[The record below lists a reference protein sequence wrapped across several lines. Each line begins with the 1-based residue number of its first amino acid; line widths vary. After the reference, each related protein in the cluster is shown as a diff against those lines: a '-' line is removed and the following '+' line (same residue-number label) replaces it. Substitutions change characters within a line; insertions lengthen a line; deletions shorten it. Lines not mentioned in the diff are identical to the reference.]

1 MKVNTDLHLHSKYSM
16 ASSGKM
22 ELPTIAREASK
33 KGMELL
39 GTADCTHP
47 KWLEEIKKFSISDE
61 EIRIEDIY
69 FIPTTEI
76 EDNKRV
82 HHLLILPSI
91 SKAEELV
98 ERIAPFGNLE
108 ADGRPNVRLGGSE
121 IAEIAKDL
129 GALIGPCHAF
139 TPWTALYGYHDSLQ
153 SCYGD
158 MTDYISFLELGLS
171 ADSDYADRIE
181 ELHRLT
187 FLSNSDAHSPS
198 TNKLAREFTQF
209 EVPEISFEGLKK
221 AILREQGYRAT
232 LNVGFF
238 PEEGKYNRSACIKCF
253 TQYLLPEAVEH
264 KWRCQICGG
273 IIKKGVFD
281 RVNELADFKE
291 PRHPDHRP
299 PYLHLIPLA
308 EIIQMAFD
316 HASVQTKSVKTA
328 WNTLVDRFGNEV
340 EALIYSEPEALKI
353 VDDRIV
359 NAILAFRKG
368 NVIIHPGG
376 GGQYG
381 WLELPEDLKAEKS
394 EPEKKTDSEK
404 KKASK
409 TSKGEKARQTGQIS
423 FSDLENTKSRK
434 KSEKK
439 PEKKAEE
446 TDKEYTEKE
455 DTEKKDTE
463 KEKSD
468 AERSDAERSDA
479 EESDNSKGQSSL
491 FDF

>member
-16 ASSGKM
+16 ASSRKM

-47 KWLEEIKKFSISDE
+47 KWLEEIKQFSISNED
-61 EIRIEDIY
+61 IRIEGIY

-91 SKAEELV
+91 SKAEELA
-98 ERIAPFGNLE
+98 ERISPFGNLE
-108 ADGRPNVRLGGSE
+108 ADGRPTVNLNGIE

-153 SCYGD
+153 SCYGY
-158 MTDYISFLELGLS
+158 MTGYVSFLELGLS

-209 EVPEISFEGLKK
+209 DVPEITFDGLKK
-221 AILREQGYRAT
+221 AILRKQGYRAT

-253 TQYLLPEAVEH
+253 TQYSLPEAVEH
-264 KWRCQICGG
+264 NWRCSVCRG
-273 IIKKGVFD
+273 IIKKGVLD
-281 RVNELADFKE
+281 RIKELADFKE
-291 PRHPDHRP
+291 PIHPDHRP
-299 PYLHLIPLA
+299 PYLHLIPLT
-308 EIIQMAFD
+308 EIIQMALG
-316 HASVQTKSVKTA
+316 HSSVQTKGVKTA
-328 WNTLVDRFGNEV
+328 WNILVEHFGNEV
-340 EALIYSEPEALKI
+340 EALIHSEPEDLKRVDNRI
-353 VDDRIV
+353 VD
-359 NAILAFRKG
+359 AILAFRKG

-376 GGQYG
+376 GGHYG
-381 WLELPEDLKAEKS
+381 WLELPENLKMEKS
-394 EPEKKTDSEK
+394 ESCMKEGSGMKKNLKYSEC
-404 KKASK
+404 
-409 TSKGEKARQTGQIS
+409 GRVGQIDHIV
-423 FSDLENTKSRK
+423 FSDLEKINTVK
-434 KSEKK
+434 KNDKKIEKK
-439 PEKKAEE
+439 NEELENEK
-446 TDKEYTEKE
+446 T
-455 DTEKKDTE
+455 
-463 KEKSD
+463 
-468 AERSDAERSDA
+468 
-479 EESDNSKGQSSL
+479 DNSKCQSSL

>member
-16 ASSGKM
+16 ASSRKM
-22 ELPTIAREASK
+22 ELPMIAREASK
-33 KGMELL
+33 KGMELI

-47 KWLEEIKKFSISDE
+47 KWIEEIKKVAVSDE
-61 EIRIEDIY
+61 EIRIDDIY

-76 EDNKRV
+76 EDIKRV

-91 SKAEELV
+91 SKAEELA

-108 ADGRPNVRLGGSE
+108 ADGRPSIRLDGSE

-139 TPWTALYGYHDSLQ
+139 TPWTALYGYHDSLK

-158 MTDYISFLELGLS
+158 MTDYISVLELGLS

-181 ELHRLT
+181 DLHRLT

-209 EVPEISFEGLKK
+209 DVPDLTFDGLKK
-221 AILREQGYRAT
+221 AILREQGYKAT

-253 TQYLLPEAVEH
+253 AQYTLTEAINY
-264 KWRCQICGG
+264 KWRCPICNGL
-273 IIKKGVFD
+273 IKKGVFD
-281 RVNELADFKE
+281 LINELADFNE
-291 PRHPDHRP
+291 PKHPEHRP

-308 EIIQMAFD
+308 EIIQMTLG
-316 HASVQTKSVKTA
+316 HSSVQTKGVQIA
-328 WNTLVDRFGNEV
+328 WNKLIERFGNEV
-340 EALIYSEPEALKI
+340 EALIYSDPEDLKI
-353 VDDRIV
+353 VGDDRIV

-381 WLELPEDLKAEKS
+381 WIELPENLNDAENR
-394 EPEKKTDSEK
+394 DN
-404 KKASK
+404 
-409 TSKGEKARQTGQIS
+409 GQLS
-423 FSDLENTKSRK
+423 FADLEKIKPQKKSGLEK
-434 KSEKK
+434 KSEKRPRK
-439 PEKKAEE
+439 
-446 TDKEYTEKE
+446 
-455 DTEKKDTE
+455 DTEKK
-463 KEKSD
+463 
-468 AERSDAERSDA
+468 
-479 EESDNSKGQSSL
+479 EELVNSEGQSSL

>member
-16 ASSGKM
+16 ASSRRM

-33 KGMELL
+33 KGMELI

-47 KWLEEIKKFSISDE
+47 KWLEEIKRVSVSDE
-61 EIRIEDIY
+61 EIRIDEIY

-76 EDNKRV
+76 EDRNRV

-91 SKAEELV
+91 SKAEELA

-108 ADGRPNVRLGGSE
+108 ADGRPSVRLNGSE
-121 IAEIAKDL
+121 LAEIAKDI

-139 TPWTALYGYHDSLQ
+139 TPWTALYGYHDSLK

-171 ADSDYADRIE
+171 ADSDYADRIQD
-181 ELHRLT
+181 LHRLT
-187 FLSNSDAHSPS
+187 FLSNSDAHSPY

-209 EVPEISFEGLKK
+209 DMPELTFDGLKK
-221 AILREQGYRAT
+221 AILREQGYKAT

-253 TQYLLPEAVEH
+253 TQYPLPEAVEN
-264 KWRCQICGG
+264 KWRCPVCGG
-273 IIKKGVFD
+273 VIKKGVFD

-291 PRHPDHRP
+291 PKHPEYRP

-308 EIIQMAFD
+308 EIIQMTLG
-316 HASVQTKSVKTA
+316 HASVQTKGVQTA
-328 WNTLVDRFGNEV
+328 WNKLIERFGNEV
-340 EALIYSEPEALKI
+340 KALIYSEPEDLK
-353 VDDRIV
+353 VVGDDRIV

-381 WLELPEDLKAEKS
+381 WLELPENLKNE
-394 EPEKKTDSEK
+394 EI
-404 KKASK
+404 
-409 TSKGEKARQTGQIS
+409 RQTGQLS
-423 FSDLENTKSRK
+423 FADLEEINPAKAS
-434 KSEKK
+434 K
-439 PEKKAEE
+439 PEKKRA
-446 TDKEYTEKE
+446 KNLR
-455 DTEKKDTE
+455 KKPGETE
-463 KEKSD
+463 KEKPGNQ
-468 AERSDAERSDA
+468 EPNNTEP
-479 EESDNSKGQSSL
+479 DNADQSSL

>member
-16 ASSGKM
+16 ASSRKM

-33 KGMELL
+33 KGMELI

-47 KWLEEIKKFSISDE
+47 KWLEEIKRVAISDE
-61 EIRIEDIY
+61 EIRIDEVH

-91 SKAEELV
+91 SKAEELA
-98 ERIAPFGNLE
+98 ERISPFGNLE
-108 ADGRPNVRLGGSE
+108 VDGRPSVRLDGSE

-139 TPWTALYGYHDSLQ
+139 TPWTALYGYHDSLE

-171 ADSDYADRIE
+171 ADSDYADRIAD
-181 ELHRLT
+181 LHRLT
-187 FLSNSDAHSPS
+187 FLSNSDAHSPY

-209 EVPEISFEGLKK
+209 DVPELTFDGLKK
-221 AILREQGYRAT
+221 AILREQGYKAT

-238 PEEGKYNRSACIKCF
+238 PEEGKYNRSACTKCF
-253 TQYLLPEAVEH
+253 TQYTLPEAVEN
-264 KWRCQICGG
+264 KWRCHICGG
-273 IIKKGVFD
+273 LIKKGVFD

-291 PRHPDHRP
+291 PKHPEYRP

-308 EIIQMAFD
+308 EIIQMALG
-316 HASVQTKSVKTA
+316 HASVQTKGVQTA
-328 WNTLVDRFGNEV
+328 WNKLIERFGNEIK
-340 EALIYSEPEALKI
+340 ALIYSEPEDLKI
-353 VDDRIV
+353 VDDDRIV

-381 WLELPEDLKAEKS
+381 WLELPENLKREETRNNGQLSFADIETVKPGKKS
-394 EPEKKTDSEK
+394 KPE
-404 KKASK
+404 
-409 TSKGEKARQTGQIS
+409 
-423 FSDLENTKSRK
+423 K
-434 KSEKK
+434 KSEKNIRKETDK
-439 PEKKAEE
+439 PEKEG
-446 TDKEYTEKE
+446 
-455 DTEKKDTE
+455 
-463 KEKSD
+463 
-468 AERSDAERSDA
+468 
-479 EESDNSKGQSSL
+479 SDNNAGQSSL

>member
-16 ASSGKM
+16 ASSRKM

-33 KGMELL
+33 KGMELI

-47 KWLEEIKKFSISDE
+47 KWLEEIKRASVSDE
-61 EIRIEDIY
+61 EIRIDEIY

-76 EDNKRV
+76 EDSKRV

-91 SKAEELV
+91 SKAEELA

-108 ADGRPNVRLGGSE
+108 ADGRPNVRLDGSE

-139 TPWTALYGYHDSLQ
+139 TPWTALYGYHDSLK

-209 EVPEISFEGLKK
+209 DVPEITFDGLKK

-253 TQYLLPEAVEH
+253 TQYAMPEAVEN
-264 KWRCQICGG
+264 KWRCPICGG

-281 RVNELADFKE
+281 RINELADFKE
-291 PRHPDHRP
+291 PKHPDHRP

-308 EIIQMAFD
+308 EIIQMTLG
-316 HASVQTKSVKTA
+316 HASVQTKGVQTA
-328 WNTLVDRFGNEV
+328 WNKLIERFGNEV
-340 EALIYSEPEALKI
+340 EALIYSEPEDLKI
-353 VDDRIV
+353 VGDDRIV

-381 WLELPEDLKAEKS
+381 WLELPENLKGEENRHTGQLSFADLEKLKPGKKS
-394 EPEKKTDSEK
+394 KTEKKRD
-404 KKASK
+404 
-409 TSKGEKARQTGQIS
+409 
-423 FSDLENTKSRK
+423 
-434 KSEKK
+434 KK
-439 PEKKAEE
+439 PRKETGE
-446 TDKEYTEKE
+446 TDKEGPDNKE
-455 DTEKKDTE
+455 PNN
-463 KEKSD
+463 KEPDD
-468 AERSDAERSDA
+468 A
-479 EESDNSKGQSSL
+479 GQSSL

>member
-1 MKVNTDLHLHSKYSM
+1 
-16 ASSGKM
+16 M

-33 KGMELL
+33 KGMELI

-47 KWLEEIKKFSISDE
+47 KWLEEIKRASVSDE
-61 EIRIEDIY
+61 EIRIDEIY

-76 EDNKRV
+76 EDSKRV

-91 SKAEELV
+91 SKAEELA

-108 ADGRPNVRLGGSE
+108 ADGRPNVRLDGSE

-139 TPWTALYGYHDSLQ
+139 TPWTALYGYHDSLK

-209 EVPEISFEGLKK
+209 DMPELTFDGLKK

-253 TQYLLPEAVEH
+253 TQYALPEAVEN
-264 KWRCQICGG
+264 KWRCPICGG
-273 IIKKGVFD
+273 VIKKGVFD
-281 RVNELADFKE
+281 RINELADFKE
-291 PRHPDHRP
+291 PKHPDHRP

-308 EIIQMAFD
+308 EIIQMTLG
-316 HASVQTKSVKTA
+316 HASVQTKGVQTA
-328 WNTLVDRFGNEV
+328 WNKLIERFGNEV
-340 EALIYSEPEALKI
+340 EALIYSEPEDLKI
-353 VDDRIV
+353 VGDDRIV

-381 WLELPEDLKAEKS
+381 WLELPENL
-394 EPEKKTDSEK
+394 
-404 KKASK
+404 
-409 TSKGEKARQTGQIS
+409 KGEGARHTGQLS
-423 FSDLENTKSRK
+423 FADLEKLKSGK
-434 KSEKK
+434 KSK
-439 PEKKAEE
+439 PEKKR
-446 TDKEYTEKE
+446 DKKSR
-455 DTEKKDTE
+455 KDTGE
-463 KEKSD
+463 TGKEGPDNKESNNKEPDD
-468 AERSDAERSDA
+468 A
-479 EESDNSKGQSSL
+479 GQSSL

>member
-1 MKVNTDLHLHSKYSM
+1 M
-16 ASSGKM
+16 ASSRKM

-33 KGMELL
+33 KGMELI

-47 KWLEEIKKFSISDE
+47 KWLEEIKRASVSDE
-61 EIRIEDIY
+61 EIRIDDIY

-76 EDNKRV
+76 EDSKRV

-91 SKAEELV
+91 SKAEELA

-108 ADGRPNVRLGGSE
+108 ADGRPNVRLDGSE

-139 TPWTALYGYHDSLQ
+139 TPWTALYGYHDSLK

-171 ADSDYADRIE
+171 ADSDYADRIR

-209 EVPEISFEGLKK
+209 DVPELTFDGLKK

-253 TQYLLPEAVEH
+253 TRYLLSEAVEN
-264 KWRCQICGG
+264 KWRCPICGG
-273 IIKKGVFD
+273 VIKKGVFD

-291 PRHPDHRP
+291 PKHPDHRP

-308 EIIQMAFD
+308 EIIQMTLG
-316 HASVQTKSVKTA
+316 HASVQTKGVQTA
-328 WNTLVDRFGNEV
+328 WNKLIERFGNEV
-340 EALIYSEPEALKI
+340 NALIYSEPEDLKI
-353 VDDRIV
+353 VGDDRIV

-381 WLELPEDLKAEKS
+381 WLELPENLKE
-394 EPEKKTDSEK
+394 EET
-404 KKASK
+404 
-409 TSKGEKARQTGQIS
+409 RYTGQLS
-423 FSDLENTKSRK
+423 FADLEKVKPGKKSKPER

-439 PEKKAEE
+439 SRKE
-446 TDKEYTEKE
+446 TDETEKE
-455 DTEKKDTE
+455 G
-463 KEKSD
+463 
-468 AERSDAERSDA
+468 
-479 EESDNSKGQSSL
+479 SDNSEGQSSL

>member
-16 ASSGKM
+16 ASSKKM

-33 KGMELL
+33 KGMELI

-47 KWLEEIKKFSISDE
+47 KWLEEIKRVAVSDE
-61 EIRIEDIY
+61 EIRIDEIY

-76 EDNKRV
+76 EDSKRV

-91 SKAEELV
+91 SKAEELA

-108 ADGRPNVRLGGSE
+108 SDGRPSIRLDGSE
-121 IAEIAKDL
+121 IAEVAKDI

-139 TPWTALYGYHDSLQ
+139 TPWTALYGYHDSLR

-209 EVPEISFEGLKK
+209 DMPELTFDGLKK
-221 AILREQGYRAT
+221 AILREQGYKAT

-253 TQYLLPEAVEH
+253 TQYPLPEAVEN
-264 KWRCQICGG
+264 KWRCPICGG
-273 IIKKGVFD
+273 VIKKGVFD

-291 PRHPDHRP
+291 PKHPDYRP

-308 EIIQMAFD
+308 EIIQMALG
-316 HASVQTKSVKTA
+316 HASVQTKGVQTA
-328 WNTLVDRFGNEV
+328 WNKLIERFGNEV
-340 EALIYSEPEALKI
+340 KALIYSEPEDLKI
-353 VDDRIV
+353 VGDDRIV

-381 WLELPEDLKAEKS
+381 WLELPENLKNE
-394 EPEKKTDSEK
+394 EI
-404 KKASK
+404 
-409 TSKGEKARQTGQIS
+409 RHTGQLS
-423 FSDLENTKSRK
+423 FADLEKVNPGKITKSK
-434 KSEKK
+434 
-439 PEKKAEE
+439 
-446 TDKEYTEKE
+446 
-455 DTEKKDTE
+455 EKKDKKTRKGTEESE
-463 KEKSD
+463 KEGSRDK
-468 AERSDAERSDA
+468 
-479 EESDNSKGQSSL
+479 ESDENAGQSSL

>member
-16 ASSGKM
+16 ASSRKM

-33 KGMELL
+33 KGMELI

-47 KWLEEIKKFSISDE
+47 KWLEEIKRVSVSDE
-61 EIRIEDIY
+61 EIRIDDIY

-76 EDNKRV
+76 EDSKRV

-91 SKAEELV
+91 SKAEELA

-108 ADGRPNVRLGGSE
+108 ADGRPNVRLDGSE

-139 TPWTALYGYHDSLQ
+139 TPWTALYGYHDSLK

-209 EVPEISFEGLKK
+209 DVPELTFDGLKK
-221 AILREQGYRAT
+221 AILREQGYKAT
-232 LNVGFF
+232 LNVGLF

-253 TQYLLPEAVEH
+253 TQYSLPVAVEN
-264 KWRCQICGG
+264 KWRCSVCGG
-273 IIKKGVFD
+273 VIKKGVFD

-291 PRHPDHRP
+291 PKHPDYRP
-299 PYLHLIPLA
+299 SYLHLIPLA
-308 EIIQMAFD
+308 EIIQMALG
-316 HASVQTKSVKTA
+316 HASVQTKGVQTA
-328 WNTLVDRFGNEV
+328 WNRLIERFGNEV
-340 EALIYSEPEALKI
+340 KALIYSEPEDLKI
-353 VDDRIV
+353 AGDDRIV
-359 NAILAFRKG
+359 NAILAFREG

-381 WLELPEDLKAEKS
+381 WLELPENLKEEEIRQPGQLSFADLEKIKS
-394 EPEKKTDSEK
+394 KDIRPEKKRDK
-404 KKASK
+404 
-409 TSKGEKARQTGQIS
+409 
-423 FSDLENTKSRK
+423 KSR
-434 KSEKK
+434 
-439 PEKKAEE
+439 EE
-446 TDKEYTEKE
+446 TEETEKE
-455 DTEKKDTE
+455 ESSNK
-463 KEKSD
+463 KSD
-468 AERSDAERSDA
+468 
-479 EESDNSKGQSSL
+479 DNAVQKSL

>member
-16 ASSGKM
+16 ASSRQM
-22 ELPTIAREASK
+22 ELPLIAREASK
-33 KGMELL
+33 KGMKLI

-47 KWLEEIKKFSISDE
+47 KWLEEIKKVSISDE
-61 EIRIEDIY
+61 EIRIEDIN

-91 SKAEELV
+91 SKAEELA
-98 ERIAPFGNLE
+98 ERISPFGNLE
-108 ADGRPNVRLGGSE
+108 ADGRPTVRLGGSE
-121 IAEIAKDL
+121 IAEIAKEL

-139 TPWTALYGYHDSLQ
+139 TPWTALYSYHDNLR

-171 ADSDYADRIE
+171 ADSDYADRIK

-209 EVPEISFEGLKK
+209 ELPEITFDGLKK
-221 AILREQGYRAT
+221 AILREQGYGAT

-238 PEEGKYNRSACIKCF
+238 PEEGKYNHSACIKCF
-253 TQYLLPEAVEH
+253 TQYTLPEAVEE
-264 KWRCQICGG
+264 KWRCSICGG
-273 IIKKGVFD
+273 IIKKGVLD
-281 RVNELADFKE
+281 RVDELADFKE
-291 PRHPDHRP
+291 PRHPEHRP

-308 EIIQMAFD
+308 EIIQMALG
-316 HASVQTKSVKTA
+316 HASVQTKGVKTT
-328 WNTLVDRFGNEV
+328 WSKLVESFGNEV
-340 EALIYSEPEALKI
+340 EVLIYAEPEALTI
-353 VDDRIV
+353 VDERIV

-368 NVIIHPGG
+368 NVRIHPGG

-381 WLELPEDLKAEKS
+381 WLELPENIMEEKI
-394 EPEKKTDSEK
+394 
-404 KKASK
+404 
-409 TSKGEKARQTGQIS
+409 RCNGQIS
-423 FSDLENTKSRK
+423 FSDLEKLHSEK
-434 KSEKK
+434 KSE
-439 PEKKAEE
+439 PER
-446 TDKEYTEKE
+446 
-455 DTEKKDTE
+455 
-463 KEKSD
+463 KSD
-468 AERSDAERSDA
+468 KKSNKKIEEIEK
-479 EESDNSKGQSSL
+479 EESDNPKGQSSL

>member
-1 MKVNTDLHLHSKYSM
+1 M
-16 ASSGKM
+16 ASSRRM

-33 KGMELL
+33 KGMELI

-47 KWLEEIKKFSISDE
+47 KWLEEIKRVSVSDE
-61 EIRIEDIY
+61 EIRIDEIY

-76 EDNKRV
+76 EDRNRV
-82 HHLLILPSI
+82 HHLLILPSV
-91 SKAEELV
+91 SKAEELA

-108 ADGRPNVRLGGSE
+108 ADGRPSVRLNGTE
-121 IAEIAKDL
+121 LAEIAKDV

-139 TPWTALYGYHDSLQ
+139 TPWTALYGYHDSLK

-171 ADSDYADRIE
+171 ADSDYADRIQD
-181 ELHRLT
+181 LHRLT
-187 FLSNSDAHSPS
+187 FLSNSDAHSPY

-209 EVPEISFEGLKK
+209 DVPELTFDGLKK
-221 AILREQGYRAT
+221 AILREQGYKAT

-253 TQYLLPEAVEH
+253 TQYPLSEAVEN
-264 KWRCQICGG
+264 KWRCPVCGG
-273 IIKKGVFD
+273 VIKKGVFD

-291 PRHPDHRP
+291 PKHPEYRP

-308 EIIQMAFD
+308 EIIQMALG
-316 HASVQTKSVKTA
+316 HASVQTKGVQTA
-328 WNTLVDRFGNEV
+328 WNKLIERFGNEV
-340 EALIYSEPEALKI
+340 KALIYSEPEDLK
-353 VDDRIV
+353 VVGDDRIV

-381 WLELPEDLKAEKS
+381 WLELPENLKNE
-394 EPEKKTDSEK
+394 EI
-404 KKASK
+404 
-409 TSKGEKARQTGQIS
+409 RQTGQLS
-423 FSDLENTKSRK
+423 FADLEEINPTKAS
-434 KSEKK
+434 K
-439 PEKKAEE
+439 PEKNRAKNLR
-446 TDKEYTEKE
+446 
-455 DTEKKDTE
+455 KKPGETE
-463 KEKSD
+463 KEKPGNQEPNNTEPDD
-468 AERSDAERSDA
+468 A
-479 EESDNSKGQSSL
+479 GQSSL

>member
-16 ASSGKM
+16 ASSRRM

-33 KGMELL
+33 KGMELI

-47 KWLEEIKKFSISDE
+47 KWLEEIKRVSVSDE
-61 EIRIEDIY
+61 EIRIDEIY

-76 EDNKRV
+76 EDRNRV

-91 SKAEELV
+91 SKAEELA

-108 ADGRPNVRLGGSE
+108 ADGRPSVRLNGTE
-121 IAEIAKDL
+121 LAEIAKDV

-139 TPWTALYGYHDSLQ
+139 TPWTALYGYHDSLK

-158 MTDYISFLELGLS
+158 MTEYISFLELGLS

-181 ELHRLT
+181 DLHRLT

-209 EVPEISFEGLKK
+209 DVPELTFDGLKK
-221 AILREQGYRAT
+221 AILREQGYKAT

-253 TQYLLPEAVEH
+253 TQYPLSEAVEN
-264 KWRCQICGG
+264 KWRCPVCGG
-273 IIKKGVFD
+273 VIKKGVFD

-291 PRHPDHRP
+291 PKHPDYRP

-308 EIIQMAFD
+308 EIIQMALG
-316 HASVQTKSVKTA
+316 HASVQTKGVQTA
-328 WNTLVDRFGNEV
+328 WNKLIERFGNEV
-340 EALIYSEPEALKI
+340 KALIYSEPEDLK
-353 VDDRIV
+353 VVGDDRIV

-368 NVIIHPGG
+368 DVIIHPGG

-381 WLELPEDLKAEKS
+381 WLELPENLKNE
-394 EPEKKTDSEK
+394 EIQ
-404 KKASK
+404 
-409 TSKGEKARQTGQIS
+409 QTGQLS
-423 FSDLENTKSRK
+423 FADLGKINPAKAS
-434 KSEKK
+434 K
-439 PEKKAEE
+439 PEKKRA
-446 TDKEYTEKE
+446 KNLR
-455 DTEKKDTE
+455 KKPGETE
-463 KEKSD
+463 KEKPGNQESNNTEPDD
-468 AERSDAERSDA
+468 A
-479 EESDNSKGQSSL
+479 GQSSL

>member
-16 ASSGKM
+16 ASSRKM

-47 KWLEEIKKFSISDE
+47 KWLEEIKKFSISNED
-61 EIRIEDIY
+61 IRIEGIY

-91 SKAEELV
+91 SKAEELA
-98 ERIAPFGNLE
+98 ECISPFGNLE
-108 ADGRPNVRLGGSE
+108 ADGRPNVNLNGIE

-153 SCYGD
+153 SCYGH
-158 MTDYISFLELGLS
+158 MTGYVSFLELGLS

-209 EVPEISFEGLKK
+209 DVPEITFDGLKK
-221 AILREQGYRAT
+221 AILRKQGYRAT

-253 TQYLLPEAVEH
+253 TQYSLPEAVEH
-264 KWRCQICGG
+264 NWRCSVCRG
-273 IIKKGVFD
+273 IIKKGVLD
-281 RVNELADFKE
+281 RIKELADFKE
-291 PRHPDHRP
+291 PIHPDHRP
-299 PYLHLIPLA
+299 PYLHLIPLT
-308 EIIQMAFD
+308 EIIQMALG
-316 HASVQTKSVKTA
+316 HSSVQTKGVKTA
-328 WNTLVDRFGNEV
+328 WNILVEHFGNEV
-340 EALIYSEPEALKI
+340 EALIHSEPEDLKRVDKRI
-353 VDDRIV
+353 VD
-359 NAILAFRKG
+359 AILAFRKG

-376 GGQYG
+376 GGHYG
-381 WLELPEDLKAEKS
+381 WLELPENLKVEKYES
-394 EPEKKTDSEK
+394 CMKEGSGMKKN
-404 KKASK
+404 SK
-409 TSKGEKARQTGQIS
+409 YSKCGQVEQIDHIV
-423 FSDLENTKSRK
+423 FSDLGKINPVK
-434 KSEKK
+434 KNDKKFEKK
-439 PEKKAEE
+439 NEELENEK
-446 TDKEYTEKE
+446 TDK
-455 DTEKKDTE
+455 
-463 KEKSD
+463 
-468 AERSDAERSDA
+468 
-479 EESDNSKGQSSL
+479 SKCQSSL

>member
-16 ASSGKM
+16 ASSRKM

-47 KWLEEIKKFSISDE
+47 KWLEEIKKASVSDE

-91 SKAEELV
+91 SKAEELA

-108 ADGRPNVRLGGSE
+108 ADGRPSVRLDGSE

-139 TPWTALYGYHDSLQ
+139 TPWTALYGYHDSLK

-209 EVPEISFEGLKK
+209 EVPEITFDGLKK

-253 TQYLLPEAVEH
+253 TQYALPEAVEN
-264 KWRCQICGG
+264 KWRCPICGG
-273 IIKKGVFD
+273 IIKKGVLD
-281 RVNELADFKE
+281 RINELADFKE
-291 PRHPDHRP
+291 PKHPDHRP

-308 EIIQMAFD
+308 EIIQMALG
-316 HASVQTKSVKTA
+316 HASVQTKGVQTA
-328 WNTLVDRFGNEV
+328 WNKLVERFGNEV

-353 VDDRIV
+353 VDDDRIV

-381 WLELPEDLKAEKS
+381 WLELPENLKAEN
-394 EPEKKTDSEK
+394 P
-404 KKASK
+404 
-409 TSKGEKARQTGQIS
+409 RHNGQIS
-423 FSDLENTKSRK
+423 FADLEKIKPGK
-434 KSEKK
+434 KSK
-439 PEKKAEE
+439 PEKKSNEKPRKE
-446 TDKEYTEKE
+446 TDETEKGSE
-455 DTEKKDTE
+455 NK
-463 KEKSD
+463 
-468 AERSDAERSDA
+468 
-479 EESDNSKGQSSL
+479 ESDNNAGQSSL

>member
-1 MKVNTDLHLHSKYSM
+1 MSNKENSSLEKGKEMKVNTDLHLHSKYSM

-47 KWLEEIKKFSISDE
+47 KWLEEIKKVSISDE
-61 EIRIEDIY
+61 EIRIGDIY

-76 EDNKRV
+76 EDNNRV

-91 SKAEELV
+91 SKAEELA
-98 ERIAPFGNLE
+98 ERISPFGNLE
-108 ADGRPNVRLGGSE
+108 ADGRPNVRLDGSE
-121 IAEIAKDL
+121 IAEIAKDI

-158 MTDYISFLELGLS
+158 LTDYVSFLELGLS
-171 ADSDYADRIE
+171 ADSDYADRIK

-209 EVPEISFEGLKK
+209 EVPEITFDGLKK
-221 AILREQGYRAT
+221 AILREQGYKAT

-238 PEEGKYNRSACIKCF
+238 PDEGKYNRSACIKCF
-253 TQYLLPEAVEH
+253 TQYPLPEAVGN
-264 KWRCQICGG
+264 KWRCPICGG

-281 RVNELADFKE
+281 RVNELADYKE

-299 PYLHLIPLA
+299 LYLHLIPLA
-308 EIIQMAFD
+308 EIIQMALG
-316 HASVQTKSVKTA
+316 HASVQTKGVKTA
-328 WNTLVDRFGNEV
+328 WNALVERFGNEV
-340 EALIYSEPEALKI
+340 EALIYSDPEALTI
-353 VDDRIV
+353 VDERIV
-359 NAILAFRKG
+359 NSILAFRND

-381 WLELPEDLKAEKS
+381 WLELPEALKAEKP
-394 EPEKKTDSEK
+394 EPHKTTGSEK
-404 KKASK
+404 KR
-409 TSKGEKARQTGQIS
+409 TSKSSKGKKFQDTGQIS
-423 FSDLENTKSRK
+423 FSDLEQTKPVK
-434 KSEKK
+434 KSDKR
-439 PEKKAEE
+439 PEKK
-446 TDKEYTEKE
+446 
-455 DTEKKDTE
+455 TEKKADEAE
-463 KEKSD
+463 KE
-468 AERSDAERSDA
+468 ELE
-479 EESDNSKGQSSL
+479 NSKSQRSL

>member
-16 ASSGKM
+16 ASSRKM

-33 KGMELL
+33 KGMELI

-47 KWLEEIKKFSISDE
+47 KWLEEIKRVSVSDE
-61 EIRIEDIY
+61 EIRIDEIY

-76 EDNKRV
+76 EDRNRV

-91 SKAEELV
+91 SKAEELS

-108 ADGRPNVRLGGSE
+108 ADGRPSVRLDGTE
-121 IAEIAKDL
+121 IAEIAKDV

-139 TPWTALYGYHDSLQ
+139 TPWTALYGYHDSLE

-158 MTDYISFLELGLS
+158 MTNYISFLELGLS
-171 ADSDYADRIE
+171 ADSDYADRIQD
-181 ELHRLT
+181 LHRLT

-209 EVPEISFEGLKK
+209 DMPELTFDGLKK
-221 AILREQGYRAT
+221 AILREQGYKAT

-253 TQYLLPEAVEH
+253 TQYPLPEAVEN
-264 KWRCQICGG
+264 KWRCPVCGG
-273 IIKKGVFD
+273 VIKKGVFD

-291 PRHPDHRP
+291 PEHPEYRP

-308 EIIQMAFD
+308 EIIQMALG
-316 HASVQTKSVKTA
+316 HASVQTKGVQTA
-328 WNTLVDRFGNEV
+328 WNKLIERFGNEV
-340 EALIYSEPEALKI
+340 KALIYSEPEDLK
-353 VDDRIV
+353 VVGDDRVV

-381 WLELPEDLKAEKS
+381 WLELPENLKNE
-394 EPEKKTDSEK
+394 EI
-404 KKASK
+404 
-409 TSKGEKARQTGQIS
+409 RQTGQLS
-423 FSDLENTKSRK
+423 FADLEEINPAKAS
-434 KSEKK
+434 K
-439 PEKKAEE
+439 PEKKREKNLRKKPGE
-446 TDKEYTEKE
+446 TEKE
-455 DTEKKDTE
+455 RPDSQESNNREPD
-463 KEKSD
+463 D
-468 AERSDAERSDA
+468 A
-479 EESDNSKGQSSL
+479 GQSSL

>member
-1 MKVNTDLHLHSKYSM
+1 MKVNADLHLHSKYSM
-16 ASSGKM
+16 ACSGKM
-22 ELPTIAREASK
+22 ELPTIASEASK
-33 KGMELL
+33 KGMELI
-39 GTADCTHP
+39 GTGDCTHP
-47 KWLEEIKKFSISDE
+47 EWLKDIKKAAISDE
-61 EIRIEDIY
+61 EIRIGNTF

-76 EDNKRV
+76 EDGNRV
-82 HHLLILPSI
+82 HHLLILPSV
-91 SKAEELV
+91 SKAEELA

-108 ADGRPNVRLGGSE
+108 ADGRPTVKLDGCE
-121 IAEIAKDL
+121 IAEIAKDI

-139 TPWTALYGYHDSLQ
+139 TPWTALYAYHDSLK

-187 FLSNSDAHSPS
+187 FLTNSDAHSPY

-209 EVPEISFEGLKK
+209 NVPDINFEGLRK
-221 AILREQGYRAT
+221 AILREQGYGPT

-253 TQYLLPEAVEH
+253 TRYSLPEAESSR
-264 KWRCQICGG
+264 WRCPKCAGV
-273 IIKKGVFD
+273 IKKGVAD
-281 RVNELADFKE
+281 RVNELADFE
-291 PRHPDHRP
+291 NPRHPDHRP

-308 EIIQMAFD
+308 EIIQMALG
-316 HASVQTKSVKTA
+316 HASIQTKGVKSA
-328 WNTLVDRFGNEV
+328 WETLVEHFGNEV
-340 EALIYSEPEALKI
+340 EALIYAEPDALEI

-368 NVIIHPGG
+368 DVIIHPGG

-381 WLELPEDLKAEKS
+381 WLELPETLKAEKPGS
-394 EPEKKTDSEK
+394 AKKSPEEK

-409 TSKGEKARQTGQIS
+409 TTKKEKGKNGSQIS
-423 FSDLENTKSRK
+423 FADLESIKSAETAK
-434 KSEKK
+434 T
-439 PEKKAEE
+439 AEE
-446 TDKEYTEKE
+446 NTSEEEAKAPEEQSLEKP
-455 DTEKKDTE
+455 
-463 KEKSD
+463 
-468 AERSDAERSDA
+468 A
-479 EESDNSKGQSSL
+479 GQKSL